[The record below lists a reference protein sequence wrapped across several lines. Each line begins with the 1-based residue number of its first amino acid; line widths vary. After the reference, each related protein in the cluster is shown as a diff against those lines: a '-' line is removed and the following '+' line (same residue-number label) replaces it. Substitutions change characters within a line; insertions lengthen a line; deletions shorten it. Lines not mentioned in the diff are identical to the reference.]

1 MRARMSGWLSSEILT
16 ASSSSSSFPLSSSG
30 VGKGRMPE
38 GVGSISRMGTCCVGG
53 RPGMDPVPD
62 GGLVASPGG
71 VIVRGGCVTGGPG
84 MPGPGAGGAPGVVG
98 AAAGGV

>member
-1 MRARMSGWLSSEILT
+1 M
-16 ASSSSSSFPLSSSG
+16 PLSSSG
-30 VGKGRMPE
+30 EGKARIPE
-38 GVGSISRMGTCCVGG
+38 GVGSISRMGTCVGA

-84 MPGPGAGGAPGVVG
+84 MPGAGAGGAPGVVG
-98 AAAGGV
+98 AGAGGVWPGSVWMAPGGVWVAPGGS